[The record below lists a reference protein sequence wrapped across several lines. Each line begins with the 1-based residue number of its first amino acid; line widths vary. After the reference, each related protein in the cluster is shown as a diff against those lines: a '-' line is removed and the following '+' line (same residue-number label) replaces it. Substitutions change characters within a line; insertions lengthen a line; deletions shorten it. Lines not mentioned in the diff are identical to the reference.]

1 MSTGRIP
8 ASPRPEE
15 VGRYEQLF
23 ADRAYLPAS
32 FLRPVQETIREATRG
47 APLRHV
53 RSPRRR
59 AAPDLP
65 QLQLAV

>member
-32 FLRPVQETIREATRG
+32 FLRPVQETIR
-47 APLRHV
+47 HV